1 MAEYEVLREIFNQC
15 SGNQMRDIYV
25 EEVEIDD
32 IDAYMNTYRVGKEIT
47 EERIENA
54 DGTISYNL
62 VVDGLHQRINFQ
74 PL

>member
-32 IDAYMNTYRVGKEIT
+32 IDAYMDTFRVGKNIT
-47 EERIENA
+47 EEVYQRE
-54 DGTISYNL
+54 DGTISYDMN
-62 VVDGLHQRINFQ
+62 VDGLRQRINFQ
-74 PL
+74 PI